1 MGKVGIVRPL
11 RGEAA
16 PVVCYQPRAPL
27 LRVDLRKRRRRTL
40 GARASVRGR
49 TWGGRHRQEALWGFG
64 LPRGGTLGEEL
75 AGCGVLLATEKAD
88 KRPPIRQQ
96 VEVCFAALKCVF
108 GMDRTL
114 AKTLTGL
121 VTRIAAKVTAYTYGF
136 YVNRLLCRPQ
146 GRIKELWA

>member
-40 GARASVRGR
+40 GARASVGSR

-64 LPRGGTLGEEL
+64 LPRRDTRRGTGRVRGAAGYREGKQAPANPPAGG
-75 AGCGVLLATEKAD
+75 GVL
-88 KRPPIRQQ
+88 RGPQ
-96 VEVCFAALKCVF
+96 V
-108 GMDRTL
+108 
-114 AKTLTGL
+114 
-121 VTRIAAKVTAYTYGF
+121 
-136 YVNRLLCRPQ
+136 RLRD
-146 GRIKELWA
+146 G